1 MFSTIPEL
9 KNFQAKSLIF
19 FFAERFHCCLGLLF
33 TARTSIPDG
42 PVALHHQ
49 HGSVTANCTLRMALF
64 TLCFLFSSTPGLII
78 ATTLYKPRQKYPTVL
93 IFGHESVSAFIKFLF
108 NAVFSSKKFS
118 HLEHYSFFRLNTSA
132 PSQWPFKCGRK
143 SSILIETEKF
153 SCLLLP
159 RSQSYHRDARGNG
172 MGRGEQM
179 R

>member
-1 MFSTIPEL
+1 
-9 KNFQAKSLIF
+9 
-19 FFAERFHCCLGLLF
+19 
-33 TARTSIPDG
+33 
-42 PVALHHQ
+42 
-49 HGSVTANCTLRMALF
+49 MALF
-64 TLCFLFSSTPGLII
+64 TLCFLFSSTPSLII

-93 IFGHESVSAFIKFLF
+93 IFGHESVSAFMKFLF

-143 SSILIETEKF
+143 SSILIETENF
-153 SCLLLP
+153 SSLLLP

-179 R
+179 RWISNAICLETSPPHLALLCSMCFCFVLSSFVSVRREYRDLSAETKANAEPYGGG